1 MRISDWSSDVC
12 SSDLIETGV
21 RRFHFGKE
29 LFELAV
35 CQVPRFALANLGKPH
50 FRLRGDLSLLPCPS
64 YRGGHHQ
71 KLIANRGWR
80 GFTLICVAL
89 EHLVVDQGGGSISP
103 KSLHRLPSD
112 FAPWLVRKSLV

>member
-12 SSDLIETGV
+12 SSDLPCQFQNGRWSRHRVKAEQHIETGV

-64 YRGGHHQ
+64 YRGGHHK
-71 KLIANRGWR
+71 KLIANSGWR
-80 GFTLICVAL
+80 GV
-89 EHLVVDQGGGSISP
+89 
-103 KSLHRLPSD
+103 RSD
-112 FAPWLVRKSLV
+112 